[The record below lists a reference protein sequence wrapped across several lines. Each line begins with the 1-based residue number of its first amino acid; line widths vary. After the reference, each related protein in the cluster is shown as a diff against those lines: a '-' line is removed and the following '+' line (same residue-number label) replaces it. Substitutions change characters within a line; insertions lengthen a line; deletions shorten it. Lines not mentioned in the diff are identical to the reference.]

1 MVGYSREEMKQLTI
15 NVVFKLGMSIKKA
28 EIERLIDMVPD
39 TVEKPMSFEEFVQW
53 FERGVAKNP

>member
-1 MVGYSREEMKQLTI
+1 MKQLTI
-15 NVVFKLGMSIKKA
+15 NVMFKLGMSIKKA

>member
-1 MVGYSREEMKQLTI
+1 MKQLTI
-15 NVVFKLGMSIKKA
+15 NVMFKLGMSIKKA
-28 EIERLIDMVPD
+28 EIEGLIDMVPD

>member
-15 NVVFKLGMSIKKA
+15 NVMFKLGMSIKKA